1 MAARGAAAFRRIRC
15 CCKKQARAPSIALS
29 FSPYHSLKRA
39 NRVSTPV
46 NTPDAAAAA
55 DPSAADLQKTVSDD
69 AAAAEAAAPLSP
81 AAPMP
86 LILKLLGP
94 TWEPYARLARVDK
107 PIGTMLLLWP
117 CWWSIALAT
126 PAGMLP
132 DLKMLGLF
140 GVGAFAMRSAGC
152 IINDLWDKVSS
163 YTLSTS
169 STDFCFIKCSP
180 SYTAV
185 CNTEALA
192 SLAAMPDCR

>member
-1 MAARGAAAFRRIRC
+1 
-15 CCKKQARAPSIALS
+15 
-29 FSPYHSLKRA
+29 LKRA

-46 NTPDAAAAA
+46 NTSDAAAAA
-55 DPSAADLQKTVSDD
+55 DPSTAHLQTTVSDD
-69 AAAAEAAAPLSP
+69 AVAAEAAAPQSP
-81 AAPMP
+81 PAPTP

-107 PIGTMLLLWP
+107 PVGTMLLLWP

-163 YTLSTS
+163 YARSTS
-169 STDFCFIKCSP
+169 RKMYCFIN
-180 SYTAV
+180 Y
-185 CNTEALA
+185 AL
-192 SLAAMPDCR
+192 SHSTR

>member
-1 MAARGAAAFRRIRC
+1 MAVRGAAALRSIRC
-15 CCKKQARAPSIALS
+15 CCKKQARASTIALS
-29 FSPYHSLKRA
+29 FSPYHKLKRA

-55 DPSAADLQKTVSDD
+55 DPSTADQQKTVIDD
-69 AAAAEAAAPLSP
+69 TVAVEAAAPQSP
-81 AAPMP
+81 PTPTP

-107 PIGTMLLLWP
+107 PVGTMLLLWP

-126 PAGMLP
+126 PAGTLP

-152 IINDLWDKVSS
+152 IINDLWDKVSCR
-163 YTLSTS
+163 TVKTS
-169 STDFCFIKCSP
+169 ST
-180 SYTAV
+180 V
-185 CNTEALA
+185 Q
-192 SLAAMPDCR
+192 